1 VDRRRDCAVHR
12 RYDRHRPAGRHP
24 VPLQPQS
31 VHAGEGDGRCRHAR
45 ELRQATDPFYRAIL
59 FRTIR
64 VAALCTVICVVLAFL
79 MAYCSRA
86 PDRASRIWLLM
97 AVILPLFVGNAVR
110 AAGWMVLL
118 GNRGFINSMLIGLG
132 IAREPWQIM
141 YTEFAVVVASS
152 R

>member
-1 VDRRRDCAVHR
+1 
-12 RYDRHRPAGRHP
+12 
-24 VPLQPQS
+24 
-31 VHAGEGDGRCRHAR
+31 
-45 ELRQATDPFYRAIL
+45 
-59 FRTIR
+59 
-64 VAALCTVICVVLAFL
+64 
-79 MAYCSRA
+79 
-86 PDRASRIWLLM
+86 M